1 MDSQDGW
8 RLRPEAQPVSYLDP
22 RTGQWTSGSFDTA
35 VKSEHPAVRS
45 SGVQPQA
52 TAGQVPQLPSDC
64 VGIMPKI
71 RALAA
76 AAGQPMSMGPQW
88 PNPWAA
94 PMQEAVQEEESASPP
109 PGSLGGRRRAA
120 KRSISCSPT
129 STAMS
134 RRSSDARR
142 AARRHSPCLPS
153 TRHRRLRQV
162 PLSLRQRSMGVHPR
176 RPLTLG
182 TACTVQ
188 AGGTCQRRQ
197 GMIRKNG

>member
-1 MDSQDGW
+1 MDSQGGW
-8 RLRPEAQPVSYLDP
+8 RWQLRPEAQPVSYYD
-22 RTGQWTSGSFDTA
+22 RMTGQWTSGSFDTA

-76 AAGQPMSMGPQW
+76 AAGQPMSMGPPW

-109 PGSLGGRRRAA
+109 PGSLGGRRRGQT
-120 KRSISCSPT
+120 IHQLQ
-129 STAMS
+129 
-134 RRSSDARR
+134 SDVN
-142 AARRHSPCLPS
+142 RHE
-153 TRHRRLRQV
+153 
-162 PLSLRQRSMGVHPR
+162 
-176 RPLTLG
+176 
-182 TACTVQ
+182 Q
-188 AGGTCQRRQ
+188 AELRRQ
-197 GMIRKNG
+197 ESGAAPQPMPTVYQAPPPTDSDEADGGYRRQHHRQFHTQTF

>member
-1 MDSQDGW
+1 MDSQGGW
-8 RLRPEAQPVSYLDP
+8 HWQLRPEAQPVSYYD
-22 RTGQWTSGSFDTA
+22 RMTGQWTSGSFDTA

-109 PGSLGGRRRAA
+109 PGSLG
-120 KRSISCSPT
+120 
-129 STAMS
+129 
-134 RRSSDARR
+134 
-142 AARRHSPCLPS
+142 L
-153 TRHRRLRQV
+153 
-162 PLSLRQRSMGVHPR
+162 
-176 RPLTLG
+176 
-182 TACTVQ
+182 
-188 AGGTCQRRQ
+188 
-197 GMIRKNG
+197 